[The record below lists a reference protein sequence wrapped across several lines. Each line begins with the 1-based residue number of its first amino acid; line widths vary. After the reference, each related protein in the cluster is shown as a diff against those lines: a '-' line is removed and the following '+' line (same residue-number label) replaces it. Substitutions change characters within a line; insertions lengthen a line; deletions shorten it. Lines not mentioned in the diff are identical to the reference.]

1 MISIIQNFICTD
13 PKRLQVLLDNLPKLG
28 TSLKDFEFFVN
39 FNDTINFDIIKDSY
53 IKNINKLNFYN
64 NLEKKWAEI
73 ILAMLEE
80 VKTPYIMNLCEDQ
93 VAHFSATDMHNV
105 LSEIKDLDIDYINL
119 TKISKY
125 SKDEFF
131 GYESQKYGFSYLGK
145 DSPTGRLSTDC
156 MIKVDFW
163 KERLI
168 EFLQNKHNCPH
179 EIPFPHANLPNY
191 FEGYFD
197 HTIGIRRFKDLKCYI
212 PKLVMF
218 VEYND
223 SLEKE
228 TYI

>member
-1 MISIIQNFICTD
+1 MISIMQNYICTD
-13 PKRLQVLLDNLPKLG
+13 AKRLQVLLDNLPRLG

-39 FNDTINFDIIKDSY
+39 FNDTINFDIIKDAY
-53 IKNINKLNFYN
+53 INNISKLNFYN
-64 NLEKKWAEI
+64 NLEKNWAEI

-93 VAHFSATDMHNV
+93 VVHFSAIDMHDV
-105 LSEIKDLDIDYINL
+105 LGEIKDLDIDYINL
-119 TKISKY
+119 TKIFKY
-125 SKDEFF
+125 SKSGFP
-131 GYESQKYGFSYLGK
+131 GYESQEYGFTYLGK

-156 MIKVDFW
+156 MVKVDFW
-163 KERLI
+163 KERLV
-168 EFLQNKHNCPH
+168 EFLQNNHNCPH
-179 EIPFPHANLPNY
+179 KIPFPYKNLPNY

-197 HTIGIRRFKDLKCYI
+197 HTIGIRQFRDLKCYI

>member
-1 MISIIQNFICTD
+1 MISIIQNFVCNKEERLEVV
-13 PKRLQVLLDNLPKLG
+13 KRNAKKLG
-28 TSLKDFEFFVN
+28 STFGNYEFFIN
-39 FNDTINFDIIKDSY
+39 FNDSNNLEEVKESY
-53 IKNINKLNFYN
+53 MNYIPKLNFYN
-64 NLEKKWAEI
+64 NLEKNWAEI

-93 VAHFSATDMHNV
+93 VVHFSAIDMHDV
-105 LSEIKDLDIDYINL
+105 LGEIKDLDIDYINL
-119 TKISKY
+119 TKIFKY
-125 SKDEFF
+125 SKSGFP
-131 GYESQKYGFSYLGK
+131 GYESQEYGFTYLGK

-156 MIKVDFW
+156 MVKVDFW
-163 KERLI
+163 KERLV
-168 EFLQNKHNCPH
+168 EFLQNNHNCPH
-179 EIPFPHANLPNY
+179 KIPFPYKNLPNY

-197 HTIGIRRFKDLKCYI
+197 HTIGIRQFRDLKCYI